1 MGGDDLPSDQANR
14 RHRATLI
21 ASMAIT
27 AKVTLAAVGQRKHP
41 VRVRTLQYVSSRGSG
56 ETGGP

>member
-1 MGGDDLPSDQANR
+1 MGGDDLPSDQENR

-21 ASMAIT
+21 TSMAIT

-41 VRVRTLQYVSSRGSG
+41 VRVRTIQYVSGRGSG